1 MKTGKKD
8 LLKEAIA
15 DAKAVKETALA
26 NAKIALEEAFTP
38 RLQSMLSHKLAE
50 ELEDDETLATEE
62 DEMMMDTEE
71 GYGEG
76 YEGEEDETMT
86 TEEDE
91 MGGEEDETM
100 TTEEEDEG
108 VDESKVNEG
117 KTTVVIDYN
126 TDDDDLRY
134 VSNILKKAGIKAKV
148 LAGLDSEEVE
158 VTIETSDLKKA
169 TKALSANGLELQE
182 SVVAEAKELSSYKI
196 GDEEEDMS
204 DLDLESIIKELEAE
218 MGGEE
223 DETMTTEEEEEM
235 ENPEITELK
244 RIRERISK
252 RLTELES
259 SGIGT
264 GDNKVTDL
272 TGGTEYP
279 EEGDFVAEEEEG
291 DEEVN
296 LDEVIRALREMNGD
310 VPAEDEEDT
319 AGMTEEEAEEMKSD
333 LEEAYKV
340 IKSLKNT
347 INEVNLLNA
356 KLLYTNK
363 LFRNFDLNE
372 KQKVK
377 VVENFDRASSLR
389 EVKLVFA
396 TLGENL
402 NVARKTQNRVVKES
416 FASRPTKGT
425 KPAGIITEG
434 SSLAMRF
441 QKLANIK
448 K

>member
-62 DEMMMDTEE
+62 DEMMMGTEE

-91 MGGEEDETM
+91 MGGEEDDVM
-100 TTEEEDEG
+100 TTEEEDEMMMG
-108 VDESKVNEG
+108 TMGGEEAEEEDEDEMG
-117 KTTVVIDYN
+117 
-126 TDDDDLRY
+126 
-134 VSNILKKAGIKAKV
+134 G
-148 LAGLDSEEVE
+148 
-158 VTIETSDLKKA
+158 
-169 TKALSANGLELQE
+169 
-182 SVVAEAKELSSYKI
+182 
-196 GDEEEDMS
+196 EEEDMS

-223 DETMTTEEEEEM
+223 DETMTTEEEEM

-264 GDNKVTDL
+264 GDNKVDDL

>member
-62 DEMMMDTEE
+62 DEMMMGTEE

-91 MGGEEDETM
+91 MGGEEDDTM
-100 TTEEEDEG
+100 TTEEEDEMMMG
-108 VDESKVNEG
+108 TMGGEEAE
-117 KTTVVIDYN
+117 
-126 TDDDDLRY
+126 DDDD
-134 VSNILKKAGIKAKV
+134 AMG
-148 LAGLDSEEVE
+148 G
-158 VTIETSDLKKA
+158 
-169 TKALSANGLELQE
+169 
-182 SVVAEAKELSSYKI
+182 
-196 GDEEEDMS
+196 EEEDMS

-259 SGIGT
+259 SAIGT
-264 GDNKVTDL
+264 GDNKVDDL

-279 EEGDFVAEEEEG
+279 EEGDFVAEEEG

-434 SSLAMRF
+434 SSLAARF

>member
-62 DEMMMDTEE
+62 DEMMMGTEE

-91 MGGEEDETM
+91 MGGEEDDTM
-100 TTEEEDEG
+100 TTEEEDEMMMG
-108 VDESKVNEG
+108 TMGGEEAE
-117 KTTVVIDYN
+117 
-126 TDDDDLRY
+126 DDDD
-134 VSNILKKAGIKAKV
+134 AMG
-148 LAGLDSEEVE
+148 G
-158 VTIETSDLKKA
+158 
-169 TKALSANGLELQE
+169 
-182 SVVAEAKELSSYKI
+182 
-196 GDEEEDMS
+196 EEEDMS

-223 DETMTTEEEEEM
+223 DETMTTEEEEM

-259 SGIGT
+259 SAIGT
-264 GDNKVTDL
+264 GDNKVADL

-434 SSLAMRF
+434 SSLAARF

>member
-1 MKTGKKD
+1 MKNKGNKD

-38 RLQSMLSHKLAE
+38 RLQSMLSHKIAE
-50 ELEDDETLATEE
+50 ELEDEEVPMEEEEEFATTDEYMGEE
-62 DEMMMDTEE
+62 DEM
-71 GYGEG
+71 
-76 YEGEEDETMT
+76 GEELPVE
-86 TEEDE
+86 EEDE
-91 MGGEEDETM
+91 MGGEFE
-100 TTEEEDEG
+100 TEEPVEE
-108 VDESKVNEG
+108 
-117 KTTVVIDYN
+117 
-126 TDDDDLRY
+126 DDDEMG
-134 VSNILKKAGIKAKV
+134 AEFET
-148 LAGLDSEEVE
+148 EEP
-158 VTIETSDLKKA
+158 A
-169 TKALSANGLELQE
+169 
-182 SVVAEAKELSSYKI
+182 
-196 GDEEEDMS
+196 EEDDDEMG
-204 DLDLESIIKELEAE
+204 DLDLESIIRELEGE
-218 MGGEE
+218 MGGEPA
-223 DETMTTEEEEEM
+223 EE

-244 RIRERISK
+244 KIRERVSK
-252 RLTELES
+252 RLQELES
-259 SGIGT
+259 SEIGA
-264 GDNKVTDL
+264 GDNKVANYDSETDDEQG
-272 TGGTEYP
+272 TGEFFE
-279 EEGDFVAEEEEG
+279 EEGG
-291 DEEVN
+291 DEEVDLN
-296 LDEVIRALREMNGD
+296 EVIRALREMNGEE
-310 VPAEDEEDT
+310 PADEEEG
-319 AGMTEEEAEEMKSD
+319 GMTEEEAEEMKGE

-402 NVARKTQNRVVKES
+402 NVAKKSQKRFVRES
-416 FASRPTKGT
+416 FASKPTKGT

-434 SSLAMRF
+434 SSLATRF

>member
-62 DEMMMDTEE
+62 DEMMMGTEE

-91 MGGEEDETM
+91 MGGEEDDTM
-100 TTEEEDEG
+100 TTEEEDEMMMG
-108 VDESKVNEG
+108 TMGGEEAE
-117 KTTVVIDYN
+117 
-126 TDDDDLRY
+126 DDDD
-134 VSNILKKAGIKAKV
+134 AMG
-148 LAGLDSEEVE
+148 G
-158 VTIETSDLKKA
+158 
-169 TKALSANGLELQE
+169 
-182 SVVAEAKELSSYKI
+182 
-196 GDEEEDMS
+196 EEEEMS

-259 SGIGT
+259 SAIGT
-264 GDNKVTDL
+264 GDNKVDDYTSD
-272 TGGTEYP
+272 TEDP
-279 EEGDFVAEEEEG
+279 GEGDLFAEEEG

-319 AGMTEEEAEEMKSD
+319 AGMTVEEAEDMKSD

-434 SSLAMRF
+434 SSLAARF

>member
-62 DEMMMDTEE
+62 DEMMMGTEE
-71 GYGEG
+71 GYGAGDEG
-76 YEGEEDETMT
+76 DEDETIT

-91 MGGEEDETM
+91 IGGEEEETM
-100 TTEEEDEG
+100 TTEEEDEMMMG
-108 VDESKVNEG
+108 TMGGEEAEDEMG
-117 KTTVVIDYN
+117 
-126 TDDDDLRY
+126 
-134 VSNILKKAGIKAKV
+134 G
-148 LAGLDSEEVE
+148 
-158 VTIETSDLKKA
+158 
-169 TKALSANGLELQE
+169 
-182 SVVAEAKELSSYKI
+182 
-196 GDEEEDMS
+196 EEEEMS

-223 DETMTTEEEEEM
+223 DETMATEEEEM

-259 SGIGT
+259 SEIGT
-264 GDNKVTDL
+264 GDNKVADL
-272 TGGTEYP
+272 VGGTEYP
-279 EEGDFVAEEEEG
+279 EEGDFVAEEEG

-296 LDEVIRALREMNGD
+296 LEEVIRALREMNGD
-310 VPAEDEEDT
+310 VSAEEEET
-319 AGMTEEEAEEMKSD
+319 SGMTEEEAEEMKSD

-434 SSLAMRF
+434 SSLAARF